1 MQNQLLKIL
10 IKNTIHGDLMDGFLL
25 VDKAGDM
32 TSHDVV
38 AIARKNLNTK
48 KVGHAGTLDPMATG
62 VLVLGVGIAT
72 RLLPYIT
79 DGKKSYEATIS
90 LGSSTH
96 TDDKEGDVTFRA
108 SNEVISSIT
117 DQKITEEIS
126 RFKGIIKQKP
136 SSVSAIKIDGKS
148 AHARVRAG
156 EAIDIPER
164 DVEIEQIEVKQIRHL
179 SDAIEV
185 DISVICMAGTYI
197 RAIARDLGSALKSG
211 GHLTFLRRT
220 LVSPFLLDQCQVIN
234 EAKLIPLSE
243 VIDKIFTIRRIEAT
257 EKQEILFGRTIDQN
271 SISGVV
277 AALDENDNFVALLEN
292 KLQGSAMVAA
302 PILVN
307 TSSQQSG
314 VK

>member
-10 IKNTIHGDLMDGFLL
+10 IKNTIQGELMDGFLL

-48 KVGHAGTLDPMATG
+48 KIGHAGTLDPMATG

-79 DGKKSYEATIS
+79 DGKKAYEATIS

-96 TDDKEGDVTFRA
+96 TDDKEGDITFKA
-108 SNEVISSIT
+108 SSEVISSIT
-117 DQKITEEIS
+117 DQKIAEEIS
-126 RFKGIIKQKP
+126 KFKGIIKQKP

-148 AHARVRAG
+148 AHTRVRAG

-164 DVEIEQIEVKQIRHL
+164 DVEIEQIEVKQIRHQ

-220 LVSPFLLDQCQVIN
+220 LVSPFLIDQCRVIN
-234 EAKLIPLSE
+234 EAKLIPISE
-243 VIDKIFTIRRIEAT
+243 VVDEIFTIRRIKAN

-277 AALDENDNFVALLEN
+277 AALDENNNFVALLEN